1 MEEEDE
7 YELFYKDAVRSVR
20 LVFLYINEK
29 NELIY
34 SKKCNLPLENET
46 ITKSQLLYL
55 LKKNSIY
62 NNSRYYPQ
70 ELLQYNIALNS
81 EDVRT
86 FLEDPD
92 DFNFMRVVQYLNG
105 IRPKKTIKF
114 FQPLNSLYILM
125 IERVAS
131 RSSTKR
137 IFLSSKK
144 RKTRRKYI

>member
-105 IRPKKTIKF
+105 IRWKKTIKF

-125 IERVAS
+125 KERVAS